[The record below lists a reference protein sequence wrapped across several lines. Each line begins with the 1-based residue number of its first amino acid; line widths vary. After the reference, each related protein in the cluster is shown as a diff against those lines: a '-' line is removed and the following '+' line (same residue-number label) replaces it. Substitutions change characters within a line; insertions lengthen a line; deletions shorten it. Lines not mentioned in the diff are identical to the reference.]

1 MIDINKIVNDSL
13 IKLEEEK
20 FVEEVVQKRLEKT
33 ITEIVD
39 DVFREWSDFGE
50 NLKEHIEKNLNI
62 DLSNLGI
69 EGYNTIVLA
78 AIKEQLDKTIT
89 VQGIEKIKKT
99 TEEMLSD
106 IKEEYTLSEIIEKL
120 KGEDYR
126 DEWEYDEGDKITLI
140 IENRSSGYKHIYLSE
155 NEDEEEY
162 SCDYQIDINKEGKPY
177 SIKLK
182 GDEIDKNKILGGLYG
197 LDELL
202 FKIYAHG
209 SKIILDQGEDPE
221 EYDIWFRED
230 Y

>member
-13 IKLEEEK
+13 VKLEEEK
-20 FVEEVVQKRLEKT
+20 FVEGVVQKRLEKT
-33 ITEIVD
+33 ITEIVN
-39 DVFREWSDFGE
+39 DVFREWSDFGK

-106 IKEEYTLSEIIEKL
+106 VKEEYTLSEIIEKL

-155 NEDEEEY
+155 EEEEEEY

-182 GDEIDKNKILGGLYG
+182 GNEIDKNKILGGLYG
-197 LDELL
+197 LDKLL

-209 SKIILDQGEDPE
+209 SKIILDRGDDPE

>member
-13 IKLEEEK
+13 ANLEEEK

-39 DVFREWSDFGE
+39 DVFRGWSDFGK
-50 NLKEHIEKNLNI
+50 NLKEHIEKNLNV

-69 EGYNTIVLA
+69 EGYNTLVLA

-106 IKEEYTLSEIIEKL
+106 VKEEYTLSEIIEKL
-120 KGEDYR
+120 KGEDFR
-126 DEWEYDEGDKITLI
+126 DEWEYDEEDKIYLE
-140 IENRSSGYKHIYLSE
+140 IEQNGSFTHVYLH
-155 NEDEEEY
+155 EDEDVRSKY
-162 SCDYQIDINKEGKPY
+162 NADYQIDISEGKPY

-182 GDEIDKNKILGGLYG
+182 GDEMNTKKILGGLHG

-221 EYDIWFRED
+221 DYEIWFRED

>member
-13 IKLEEEK
+13 VKLEEEK

-33 ITEIVD
+33 IIEIIN
-39 DVFREWSDFGE
+39 DVFREWSDFGK
-50 NLKEHIEKNLNI
+50 NFKEHIEKNLNV

-126 DEWEYDEGDKITLI
+126 DEW
-140 IENRSSGYKHIYLSE
+140 
-155 NEDEEEY
+155 
-162 SCDYQIDINKEGKPY
+162 
-177 SIKLK
+177 
-182 GDEIDKNKILGGLYG
+182 LGG
-197 LDELL
+197 
-202 FKIYAHG
+202 
-209 SKIILDQGEDPE
+209 
-221 EYDIWFRED
+221 
-230 Y
+230 

>member
-1 MIDINKIVNDSL
+1 
-13 IKLEEEK
+13 
-20 FVEEVVQKRLEKT
+20 
-33 ITEIVD
+33 
-39 DVFREWSDFGE
+39 
-50 NLKEHIEKNLNI
+50 
-62 DLSNLGI
+62 
-69 EGYNTIVLA
+69 
-78 AIKEQLDKTIT
+78 
-89 VQGIEKIKKT
+89 KT

-106 IKEEYTLSEIIEKL
+106 VKEEYTLSEIIEKL

-126 DEWEYDEGDKITLI
+126 EEWEHDEGDKITLI
-140 IENRSSGYKHIYLSE
+140 IQNRSSGYKHIYLSE

-177 SIKLK
+177 SIKLR

-197 LDELL
+197 LDKLL

-209 SKIILDQGEDPE
+209 SKIILDCGDDPE

>member
-13 IKLEEEK
+13 VKLEEEK

-33 ITEIVD
+33 IIEIIN
-39 DVFREWSDFGE
+39 DVFREWSDFGK
-50 NLKEHIEKNLNI
+50 NLKEHIEKNLNV

-69 EGYNTIVLA
+69 GGYNTLVLA

-106 IKEEYTLSEIIEKL
+106 VKEEYQLSELIEKL
-120 KGEDYR
+120 KGEFDA
-126 DEWEYDEGDKITLI
+126 EEYAYDDKVALI
-140 IENRSSGYKHIYLSE
+140 IEEGGSGYKHIYLSE
-155 NEDEEEY
+155 EDEGSKWNY
-162 SCDYQIDINKEGKPY
+162 DYQIHINEEGKPY

-182 GDEIDKNKILGGLYG
+182 GNEIDRKKILGGLYG
-197 LDELL
+197 LDKLL

-209 SKIILDQGEDPE
+209 SKITLDQGEDPE
-221 EYDIWFRED
+221 EYDIYFRED